1 MKWLYDLTVCLIWPK
16 PKVSRQATRV
26 VVSVPEPPLRTVGAG
41 DLVLVMPHRKS
52 TTMSSLGS
60 DRGGCEQRQD
70 ATNSKPAPRTPR
82 TPRTEDLV
90 LGTPSQRDST
100 KTGSLGTG
108 RLAQHQRKEATA
120 LTNSK
125 PPPRTMGTGDL
136 VLGMPPQRNRTKTG
150 SLGTDR
156 LAQHQR
162 K

>member
-1 MKWLYDLTVCLIWPK
+1 MKWLYDLTTCLIWPK

-52 TTMSSLGS
+52 TTMSSLETG
-60 DRGGCEQRQD
+60 RNRCEKSQE
-70 ATNSKPAPRTPR
+70 ATNSKPGPRTPR

-100 KTGSLGTG
+100 KTSSLGTG
-108 RLAQHQRKEATA
+108 QHKRKEA
-120 LTNSK
+120 TNSK

-150 SLGTDR
+150 SLGTER

>member
-16 PKVSRQATRV
+16 PKARRQATRV

-52 TTMSSLGS
+52 TTMSSLETG
-60 DRGGCEQRQD
+60 RNRCEKSQE
-70 ATNSKPAPRTPR
+70 ATNSQPGPRTPR

-100 KTGSLGTG
+100 KTSSLGTG